1 MEPTVESASSKRCP
15 ACGAVLPET
24 AAQGLCPK
32 CLMAGVAT
40 PTATA
45 SEAAGGLAGV
55 PSMEKVAA
63 AFPQL
68 EILGLLGSGGMGVVF
83 KARQKHLNRVVA
95 LKLMGEPFASKPSFV
110 ERFEREARVLAKL
123 NHPNIVTLYDFGQ
136 AGGFCYLLMEYVD
149 GVNLAQAMRA
159 GRFTPAQALAVIPKV
174 CEALQYAHE
183 LGVLHR
189 DIKPANLL
197 LDERGRVKIAD
208 FGVAKLLGQEAA
220 NPALTESGAA
230 VGTPAYMAPEQIER
244 PGEVDHRADIYSLG
258 VVFYEMLTGELPLGQ
273 FAAPS
278 EKLAMDGRIDQ
289 IVMRALKKEREL
301 RQQSADEVRTQVEG
315 VASAP
320 ASQRDVRAAT
330 LSPESSKGAPRFVMT
345 LVLVLALIAV
355 VAVAA
360 GILLPTVGYFWLFKA
375 EPDTRARPTPVVGWQ
390 TLSGEVVTAT
400 GGTQVVVTPPT
411 PRGGVGTPAAVN
423 PVPAGAERERLVIRL
438 ELAEKKLAE
447 DRKRHEA
454 GVIGSNELAEAQRDV
469 DVGRCLLVGDALGAA
484 AVRLRYAE
492 ARLVEVLQ
500 RVKNGAAS
508 DETRRQAEA
517 EVRLLTIDWQEEAKR
532 TGRPLDTKAVPSAQ
546 ADPRR

>member
-1 MEPTVESASSKRCP
+1 
-15 ACGAVLPET
+15 
-24 AAQGLCPK
+24 
-32 CLMAGVAT
+32 
-40 PTATA
+40 
-45 SEAAGGLAGV
+45 
-55 PSMEKVAA
+55 
-63 AFPQL
+63 
-68 EILGLLGSGGMGVVF
+68 MGVVF

-95 LKLMGEPFASKPSFV
+95 LKVMGESFASRPSFV
-110 ERFEREARVLAKL
+110 ERFEREAQVLAKL

-136 AGGFCYLLMEYVD
+136 AGDFCYLLMEYVD

-220 NPALTESGAA
+220 NPGLTESGAA

-273 FAAPS
+273 FSAPS
-278 EKLAMDGRIDQ
+278 EKLAMDGRIDS

-301 RQQSADEVRTQVEG
+301 RQQSANEVRTQVEG
-315 VASAP
+315 VANAP
-320 ASQRDVRAAT
+320 ASQRDARAAT
-330 LSPESSKGAPRFVMT
+330 TSPESSKGAPRFVMG

-355 VAVAA
+355 VAVTA
-360 GILLPTVGYFWLFKA
+360 GILLPTVGYFWLLKA
-375 EPDTRARPTPVVGWQ
+375 DPDTRARPTPVVGWQ
-390 TLSGEVVTAT
+390 TVSGEVVTAA
-400 GGTQVVVTPPT
+400 GGTQVVV
-411 PRGGVGTPAAVN
+411 N
-423 PVPAGAERERLVIRL
+423 PVPEGAERERLVIRL

-454 GVIGSNELAEAQRDV
+454 GVIGSIELAEAQRDV

-484 AVRLRYAE
+484 AVRLRFAE
-492 ARLVEVLQ
+492 SRLAEVLQ
-500 RVKNGAAS
+500 KVKNGAAS

-532 TGRPLDTKAVPSAQ
+532 TGRPPGTNPVLSPQ

>member
-1 MEPTVESASSKRCP
+1 M
-15 ACGAVLPET
+15 
-24 AAQGLCPK
+24 
-32 CLMAGVAT
+32 
-40 PTATA
+40 
-45 SEAAGGLAGV
+45 GLAGA
-55 PSMEKVAA
+55 PSVEKVAA
-63 AFPQL
+63 AFPEL
-68 EILGLLGSGGMGVVF
+68 EILGVIGSGGMGVVF
-83 KARQKHLNRVVA
+83 KARQKHLNRLVA
-95 LKLMGEPFASKPSFV
+95 LKVMGEQFAARPSFV

-136 AGGFCYLLMEYVD
+136 AGGFCYLLMEFVD

-208 FGVAKLLGQEAA
+208 FGVAKLVGDEAA
-220 NPALTESGAA
+220 NPALTQSGAA
-230 VGTPAYMAPEQIER
+230 VGTPAYMAPEQIEH

-273 FAAPS
+273 CAAPS

-315 VASAP
+315 VVGGPPPSPPTPPVLSNWSAW
-320 ASQRDVRAAT
+320 R
-330 LSPESSKGAPRFVMT
+330 SSRTVS
-345 LVLVLALIAV
+345 VLLLMLALALMVV
-355 VAVAA
+355 VAV
-360 GILLPTVGYFWLFKA
+360 GLLLPTMGYFWLFKA
-375 EPDTRARPTPVVGWQ
+375 GPDTRARPTPVLGWQ
-390 TLSGEVVTAT
+390 TISGEVVTTA
-400 GGTQVVVTPPT
+400 GGTQRVVKVRPT
-411 PRGGVGTPAAVN
+411 GGGSGTLAVVN
-423 PVPAGAERERLVIRL
+423 PVPIGAERERLLIRL

-447 DRKRHEA
+447 DRKRREV
-454 GVIGSNELAEAQRDV
+454 GVIGSIELAEAQRDV
-469 DVGRCLLVGDALGAA
+469 DVGQCLLVGDALGAA

-492 ARLVEVLQ
+492 AWLAEVLQ
-500 RVKNGAAS
+500 RVKNGAAT

-532 TGRPLDTKAVPSAQ
+532 TGRPPGTHAVSSTQ

>member
-1 MEPTVESASSKRCP
+1 
-15 ACGAVLPET
+15 
-24 AAQGLCPK
+24 
-32 CLMAGVAT
+32 MAGVAT

-220 NPALTESGAA
+220 NLALTESGAA

-315 VASAP
+315 VVGGPPPSPPNPPPLSNRSAW
-320 ASQRDVRAAT
+320 R
-330 LSPESSKGAPRFVMT
+330 SSRTVS
-345 LVLVLALIAV
+345 VLLLMLALALMVV
-355 VAVAA
+355 VAV
-360 GILLPTVGYFWLFKA
+360 GLLLPTVGYFWLFKA

-390 TLSGEVVTAT
+390 TISGEVVTAT

-411 PRGGVGTPAAVN
+411 PRGGVGTSAVVN
-423 PVPAGAERERLVIRL
+423 PVPEGAARERLLIRL

-454 GVIGSNELAEAQRDV
+454 GVIGSIELAEAQRDV

-532 TGRPLDTKAVPSAQ
+532 TGRPPDTKAVPSAQ